1 MRLRRRD
8 GVTQNEHQGDQ
19 QVADQA
25 PTVPQIVATP
35 PRINVVAIED
45 DDDVVESTASAF
57 AQAKNKS
64 RSARR
69 GSQVVDVESGELT
82 SFTVPFLHSYQNL
95 NDALVVQYHVLYSWD
110 YTVTCFF
117 VHCCYC
123 DGMCTAGANRSTRRR
138 SDQTSVDS
146 VELNK
151 PRKSKAV
158 APPVEEPKFSC
169 PICLCP
175 FTQEVSTKCGHIFCK
190 KCIKNALSLQ
200 AKCPTC
206 RKKITV
212 KDLIRVFLP
221 TTR

>member
-1 MRLRRRD
+1 MASRVVRTSMRLRRRD

-35 PRINVVAIED
+35 PRINV
-45 DDDVVESTASAF
+45 
-57 AQAKNKS
+57 AKNKS

-69 GSQVVDVESGELT
+69 GSQVVDVES
-82 SFTVPFLHSYQNL
+82 
-95 NDALVVQYHVLYSWD
+95 
-110 YTVTCFF
+110 
-117 VHCCYC
+117 
-123 DGMCTAGANRSTRRR
+123 AGANRSTRRR

>member
-1 MRLRRRD
+1 MASRVVRTSMRLRRRD

-69 GSQVVDVESGELT
+69 GSQVVDVES
-82 SFTVPFLHSYQNL
+82 
-95 NDALVVQYHVLYSWD
+95 
-110 YTVTCFF
+110 
-117 VHCCYC
+117 
-123 DGMCTAGANRSTRRR
+123 AGANRSTRRR
-138 SDQTSVDS
+138 SDQISVDS

>member
-1 MRLRRRD
+1 MYKFIDLF
-8 GVTQNEHQGDQ
+8 
-19 QVADQA
+19 
-25 PTVPQIVATP
+25 
-35 PRINVVAIED
+35 
-45 DDDVVESTASAF
+45 SF
-57 AQAKNKS
+57 LFQAKNKS

-151 PRKSKAV
+151 PVRDVGGVFFSFLKVLLFGVWLTKFHFLVQRKSKAV